1 MNNELRHGREG
12 EEWSKLGRGARGRRP
27 DWGFGKAEGEVYI
40 AQHSERSV
48 RLVQSA
54 SSSGIHIGIQTT
66 IIALFWYE
74 KARFIQMPNQF
85 SYA

>member
-1 MNNELRHGREG
+1 MVETGQG
-12 EEWSKLGRGARGRRP
+12 RP
-27 DWGFGKAEGEVYI
+27 DWGFGLGFGKAEGEVYT

-54 SSSGIHIGIQTT
+54 SSSGNWDPYRNPNNHC
-66 IIALFWYE
+66 IALFWYE

>member
-1 MNNELRHGREG
+1 MVETGQG
-12 EEWSKLGRGARGRRP
+12 RP
-27 DWGFGKAEGEVYI
+27 DWGFGLGFGKAEGEVYI

-66 IIALFWYE
+66 IALFWYE
-74 KARFIQMPNQF
+74 EARFIQMPNQF